1 MTDEA
6 PVQGPVVEMP
16 RDTRMASEPAAT
28 IGDVFA
34 SKAMLQPIVAAA
46 LAIVARITGMVVDD
60 ALVSD
65 ITTMVMFAAMVW
77 AAVSAQVIASRRA
90 KEQAAVTRESVYSP
104 QTVARIAME
113 ASTRRG
119 VDIVDVPPEQW
130 GINQATGKQDGADQ

>member
-1 MTDEA
+1 MTTNNA
-6 PVQGPVVEMP
+6 PVQGPQIDIP
-16 RDTRMASEPAAT
+16 ANPALAKEPALE
-28 IGDVFA
+28 IGKVFA

-60 ALVSD
+60 ELISD
-65 ITTMVMFAAMVW
+65 ITTMVMFGAMIW

-90 KEQAAVTRESVYSP
+90 KEQAAVTREAVYSP

-113 ASTRRG
+113 ASTRGG

-130 GINQATGKQDGADQ
+130 DVNNPPVL